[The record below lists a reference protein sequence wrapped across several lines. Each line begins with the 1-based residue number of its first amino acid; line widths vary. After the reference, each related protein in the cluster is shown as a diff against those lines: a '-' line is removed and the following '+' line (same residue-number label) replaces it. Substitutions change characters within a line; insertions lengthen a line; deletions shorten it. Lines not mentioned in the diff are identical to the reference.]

1 MLFPA
6 GLREGTGALVGTK
19 QVVGQEAQEGE
30 CRGHPGTQGS
40 QACSCGSTGEPALV
54 VTGLSFISGV
64 EQVFMQESD
73 TSNFLKKHGKRSP
86 KSRDKVNGTDAGSLL
101 LAYPCHSF
109 SLSCCQLGCGHHE
122 GPRA

>member
-86 KSRDKVNGTDAGSLL
+86 KSREQAASIRTIDLVSGEITLPLLSNILQVNLVWKDS
-101 LAYPCHSF
+101 
-109 SLSCCQLGCGHHE
+109 QV
-122 GPRA
+122 